1 MKTLKF
7 HKMQG
12 TGNDFVVLDNRNLK
26 LSENE
31 IIRLTPQLCDRKY
44 GIGADGLL
52 QLEISQKKG
61 VDFTMIYRNADG
73 SDAGMCGNGARCLA
87 MFAAH
92 HGFKDRVSFN
102 VHNAVYKATIN
113 KAEELVIVH
122 FPDIEPP
129 NWIEIDNHKLI
140 QVYPNTEHVVC
151 LTAKHAL
158 EEEQDLIDLG
168 TTIRNAD
175 VLKPQGTNVNFVH
188 IQQDNSILLQTYER
202 GVENLTLACGTGAIA
217 SAIAV
222 HFVSGSEA
230 GESSIAVLVKGG
242 ELEVNFT
249 FDSEFNSYKNVTL
262 KGPARFVY
270 EGTIHI

>member
-52 QLEISQKKG
+52 ELEISQKKG

-175 VLKPQGTNVNFVH
+175 ALKPQGTNVNFVH

-249 FDSEFNSYKNVTL
+249 FDSELNSYKNVTL
-262 KGPARFVY
+262 KGPAKFVY